1 MRDLRPDRRP
11 DLVPIHDPAYDPTY
25 ENRRTRSPDIVP
37 DNPISYAA
45 SYAASRA
52 ASWTTTRLTLNF
64 YLRPTATSIV
74 RALSASYPILLC
86 LLGTCSPRGLPTTE
100 HCLNERVPG
109 FLTRFSY
116 AACAISGDQTR
127 RCRTRPYPI
136 TCRSTTR
143 YRTRFIQISYP
154 MSRTPPL

>member
-1 MRDLRPDRRP
+1 MLWDVPGLKKLSRLGGSSSAPTRLRQRGGFVRSGEARSMRDLRPDRRP
-11 DLVPIHDPAYDPTY
+11 DLVPIHDPTYDPTY

-86 LLGTCSPRGLPTTE
+86 LLSTCSPRGLPTTE

-116 AACAISGDQTR
+116 AA
-127 RCRTRPYPI
+127 
-136 TCRSTTR
+136 
-143 YRTRFIQISYP
+143 
-154 MSRTPPL
+154 